1 MISREGPGLS
11 NSTRQIEEARHADKP
26 SAAGHGSDEG
36 DTRAFN
42 SYLTA
47 LRYSEIETPRIRA
60 LDLVGAIVASLLVLV
75 AVFGPWIRYVSL
87 RLTVEYVPGYETD
100 GVFLIPCAL
109 VAIGSMVVAW
119 RRGPGHGD
127 IEALTALVAS
137 IVGIIIVVVAA
148 MYLDG
153 HAIEDASGR
162 EEYRAAWGVYLA
174 GISSVIAAIFSFR
187 AMRSVQV

>member
-1 MISREGPGLS
+1 M
-11 NSTRQIEEARHADKP
+11 ST
-26 SAAGHGSDEG
+26 AGQGSDEG
-36 DTRAFN
+36 NTRAFD
-42 SYLTA
+42 SYLAA
-47 LRYSEIETPRIRA
+47 LRYSRIETPRIRA
-60 LDLVGAIVASLLVLV
+60 LDLVGAIIASLLVLV

-109 VAIGSMVVAW
+109 VGIGSMVVAW

-137 IVGIIIVVVAA
+137 ILGVIIVVVAA

-153 HAIEDASGR
+153 HPIDDASGR

-174 GISSVIAAIFSFR
+174 GISSAIAAIFSFR